1 MGIHSNGADR
11 REGYLTPT
19 SRQRLELLY
28 DTELKYLIQGVD
40 AGFPIYSDFTRCV
53 ADRNGVCVKMGDM
66 PVENGCRSFIG
77 GKTKA
82 KLCIHKYFCWH
93 SVCPSAYRCHCPL
106 RFERPTLKQGKTGN
120 WGPGPPR
127 PILKRQS
134 SSSSTLSSSSSSSS
148 GGIGQDQALP
158 D

>member
-40 AGFPIYSDFTRCV
+40 AGFPIYSDF
-53 ADRNGVCVKMGDM
+53 A
-66 PVENGCRSFIG
+66 
-77 GKTKA
+77 
-82 KLCIHKYFCWH
+82 
-93 SVCPSAYRCHCPL
+93 

-148 GGIGQDQALP
+148 GGIGQEDPTDAVDAVETRSQSVASSNRSAASMGFRRGRGYASGYYHAPKDASSARHHVPTLRA
-158 D
+158 